1 MLVLGEGLSVRGK
14 LVVVL
19 LAVSPIPAFAVSLF
33 LGAYE
38 ISVSDVLKTLYGGIF
53 SCSSPLPEAYGVV
66 IFDVRLPRIL
76 LALLVGSALS
86 ASGAS
91 LQAVC
96 KNPLVSPY
104 ILGLS
109 SGAAF
114 GAAVAMTLLPTA
126 LSVQMSAFSFG
137 LLAVVVAYS
146 IAKTRGETPTVSL
159 VLAGVITGAMFS
171 ALLSILQFLT
181 DPHRLSNIVY
191 WLMGSFGRSD
201 WERLRVVSLP
211 ILGGLLLMLLMRW
224 RLNILS
230 LSDEEAKS
238 AGLNVEWSRGV
249 FIVAAALASAS
260 AVSVCG
266 IVGWIGLMTPHIVRM
281 LTSPDHRILL
291 PLSAAFGASFMLSVD
306 TTARCLTSYDLPVG
320 IISTLA
326 GVPFFAYLLRK
337 TKGGGWR

>member
-1 MLVLGEGLSVRGK
+1 MRK
-14 LVVVL
+14 KIIIVL
-19 LAVSPIPAFAVSLF
+19 LFISPIPAFAVSLF

-38 ISVSDVLKTLYGGIF
+38 MSVSEVLKTLYEGVF
-53 SCSSPLPEAYGVV
+53 SDSGSLPEANAVV

-86 ASGAS
+86 ASGVT

-114 GAAVAMTLLPTA
+114 GAAVAMTVLPATV
-126 LSVQMSAFSFG
+126 SVQLSAFLFG
-137 LLAVVVAYS
+137 LLAVFIAYS
-146 IAKTRGETPTVSL
+146 IARTRGETPTVSL

-201 WERLRVVSLP
+201 WDRLKAVFLP
-211 ILGGLLLMLLMRW
+211 ILGGLLVMLLMRW

-230 LSDEEAKS
+230 LSDDEAKS
-238 AGLNVEWSRGV
+238 AGLNVEWNRGV
-249 FIVAAALASAS
+249 FVVAAALASAS

-281 LTSPDHRILL
+281 LTSPDHRLLL
-291 PLSAAFGASFMLSVD
+291 PLSATFGASFMLSVD
-306 TTARCLTSYDLPVG
+306 TTARCLTPYDLPVG

-326 GVPFFAYLLRK
+326 GVPFFAYLLKR
-337 TKGGGWR
+337 TKGGGWS